1 MVKSGYKMGK
11 IWLYCSEPWQKNNKS
26 DFKNSGT
33 KTYIKVSLAKKVM
46 DKKTYLYL
54 LVNTGTQVG
63 PMATCPALTRHTSR
77 TPHVAT

>member
-1 MVKSGYKMGK
+1 M
-11 IWLYCSEPWQKNNKS
+11 ILRIPN
-26 DFKNSGT
+26 GT

-46 DKKTYLYL
+46 GKKTYLYL

-77 TPHVAT
+77 TPNVAT

>member
-1 MVKSGYKMGK
+1 MNSGKK
-11 IWLYCSEPWQKNNKS
+11 IIKVILRIPN
-26 DFKNSGT
+26 GT
-33 KTYIKVSLAKKVM
+33 KTYIKVSLAKKALVM
-46 DKKTYLYL
+46 GKKTYLYL